1 MAFLCLGR
9 PDIALSNSGFSSVA
23 SDTNYVKN
31 LLEEAQE
38 LTYRGAVD
46 EVLSKIER
54 AEYLSDSLNF
64 EYGKALSKVRLADL
78 YLTTQQIDSAFSVL
92 NKAIEDFP
100 KTRVRIHFYNLLA
113 VAYNYVN
120 DARLSIEAY
129 EKALSLVDLVSE
141 DKRDRNRAAILVNMA
156 SAYQSLGDKSNTL
169 KNYLEG
175 LRFAEA
181 TKDSIFITITLN
193 NLGDTYNAYG
203 EYDTSE
209 YYLKRAL
216 EIALKK
222 SYRSDLL
229 RIYSNLANT
238 TTNQEKF
245 EEALQWFEK
254 ALELNKEVRPNTPP
268 FQIMHNMGRMYAQ
281 QMDFQKAK
289 EYFEKSL
296 EYCKQLNIPQGL
308 YYNYYGLGD
317 LYFKFSATYAALGW
331 YDKALQVAEDL
342 KSVPFIQ
349 ETQQKRYKA
358 FKELEDFEN
367 ALLALEEFKS
377 ISDSLTAL
385 ESENALSE
393 LESEL
398 ELDRQT
404 EINKLLE
411 ETTIEQ
417 ERVLKF
423 RRMLNISGAIF
434 IVIVLVFLYTIIRLA
449 RERKTANEI
458 LNEKRDELEELNN
471 AKNQLLAIVA
481 HDLRS
486 PLSSLQGILY
496 LISRGDLSLK
506 EVKELSQ
513 KLEPTI
519 QKNVDTMN
527 DLLSWA
533 KNQVS
538 GIQVHIEEKAVYP
551 IVAEVVDKESF
562 LLESKKIEVKNLIP
576 QSVTSMIDVETF
588 KIVIRNLIN
597 NSIKF
602 TQTGGEIIFDHKEED
617 KYDIY
622 SISDNGIGIPDE
634 LKPEIFTLTSN
645 ARKGTEQEKG
655 SGFGL
660 NMCKDLVQKMNG
672 EIYFESEEGSGTT
685 FYIKL
690 PKE

>member
-1 MAFLCLGR
+1 M
-9 PDIALSNSGFSSVA
+9 SNSGLFSVA
-23 SDTNYVKN
+23 PDTNYVKT

-54 AEYLSDSLNF
+54 AEFLSDSLSF

-120 DARLSIEAY
+120 DAHLSIEAY
-129 EKALSLVDLVSE
+129 KKALSLISSISE
-141 DKRDRNRAAILVNMA
+141 SRRDRTRAVILVNMA
-156 SAYQSLGDKSNTL
+156 SAYQSLGDKSNTF
-169 KNYLEG
+169 KNYLES

-193 NLGDTYNAYG
+193 NLGETYNAYG
-203 EYDTSE
+203 EYDKSE
-209 YYLKRAL
+209 YYLNRAL
-216 EIALKK
+216 EIALEKN
-222 SYRSDLL
+222 YRSDLL
-229 RIYSNLANT
+229 RIYSNLANA
-238 TTNQEKF
+238 TTNQERF
-245 EEALQWFEK
+245 EEALQWYEK

-289 EYFEKSL
+289 EYFERSL

-342 KSVPFIQ
+342 KSVPFMQ
-349 ETQQKRYKA
+349 ETQQKRYQA
-358 FKELEDFEN
+358 LKELQDFEN
-367 ALLALEEFKS
+367 ALLALEEFKA
-377 ISDSLTAL
+377 ISDSLAAL
-385 ESENALSE
+385 ESENALSA

-411 ETTIEQ
+411 ETTREQ
-417 ERVLKF
+417 EQVLKF
-423 RRMLNISGAIF
+423 RRMLNNSGAIF
-434 IVIVLVFLYTIIRLA
+434 IAIVLVFLYAIIRLA

-551 IVAEVVDKESF
+551 IVAEIMDKESF

-576 QSVTSMIDVETF
+576 QSVTSMIDIETF

-602 TQTGGEIIFDHKEED
+602 TQANGEIIFDHKEEG

-622 SISDNGIGIPDE
+622 SISDNGIGIPEE

-660 NMCKDLVQKMNG
+660 NMCKGLVQKMNG